1 MNYKI
6 TYGKSVHDSK
16 EINAVVKTLKT
27 STAMGNNVS
36 KFEKKIANLFNKK
49 FCIMVNSGSS
59 ALMLLVEM

>member
-36 KFEKKIANLFNKK
+36 KLKNK
-49 FCIMVNSGSS
+49 NQN
-59 ALMLLVEM
+59 